1 MVTAAGLSG
10 DNGRQRNRTGSACNQ
25 EPVQWGYTSV
35 EEIEQAI
42 RALGEDEFARIA
54 DHIHALEQERRHAEL
69 HRDARS
75 GKPDFLI
82 DEAREDRQHGRLKD
96 WPPPE

>member
-1 MVTAAGLSG
+1 M
-10 DNGRQRNRTGSACNQ
+10 
-25 EPVQWGYTSV
+25 SV

-54 DHIHALEQERRHAEL
+54 DRVHALEQERWDAEL
-69 HRDARS
+69 DRDASS
-75 GKPDFLI
+75 GKLDFLI
-82 DEAREDRQHGRLKD
+82 AEAQEDRQHGRLED